1 VPAAVT
7 TTKLQYTH
15 IQTYNE
21 NVSFHAGQRLDRTI
35 FVFSFALPLDSGTSR
50 TFTYGS
56 ARPFGSIGIR
66 FFAS

>member
-1 VPAAVT
+1 MQKFTLYKTA
-7 TTKLQYTH
+7 H
-15 IQTYNE
+15 MQTYNE

-35 FVFSFALPLDSGTSR
+35 FVFSFALLLDSGTSL

-56 ARPFGSIGIR
+56 ASPLGSMGIR